1 MSNWQELATRFAQKH
16 NLIHTPGVY
25 VLDLVSEVGEVAK
38 ELLRQS
44 DYGAGDMTF
53 DAADTA
59 AQQRLAGELGDVVYS
74 LCLLASAAGIDLNA
88 AFHTT
93 LQKYEERWLHK
104 GHINSYDIKAS
115 GEKT

>member
-1 MSNWQELATRFAQKH
+1 MSDWQELATRFAQKH

-38 ELLRQS
+38 ELLLQS
-44 DYGAGDMTF
+44 NYGAEAMTF
-53 DAADTA
+53 EAADAATR
-59 AQQRLAGELGDVVYS
+59 QRLAGELGDVVYS

-93 LQKYEERWLHK
+93 LQKYEERWLQK
-104 GHINSYDIKAS
+104 GHMNSHD
-115 GEKT
+115 

>member
-1 MSNWQELATRFAQKH
+1 MSDWQELATRFAQKH

-25 VLDLVSEVGEVAK
+25 VLDLASEVGEVAK

-44 DYGAGDMTF
+44 DYGTTAMTF
-53 DAADTA
+53 NTADSA
-59 AQQRLAGELGDVVYS
+59 AQQRLAGELGDVVYT

-93 LQKYEERWLHK
+93 LQKYEDRWLHK
-104 GHINSYDIKAS
+104 GHISSHDIDAP
-115 GEKT
+115 GDKT